1 MSLTLPEI
9 KTLFEDELAK
19 SLQRPPSGQ
28 WSSKRLYDCMRY
40 TLSSPGKRLR
50 PLMVLSSALAVA
62 KDKAKERVLRQ
73 AMPAALAIEYVHT
86 YSLIHDDLPAMD
98 NDDFRRGRLSAHRQF
113 DEALA
118 ILAGD
123 ALLADAFWW
132 ALSSPNNPASIARE
146 LARASGSRALV
157 AGQAED
163 LNSYDGVR
171 DVTQWLAINSAKTAR
186 LFEASAVMGGLSQEA
201 IGDELEA
208 LRAFGQAF
216 GMAFQIKDD
225 VDDNQGLG
233 AFISVDQLK
242 EQKNQEIQ
250 TALNIVEGLGNPGL
264 FKELI
269 RITFAA

>member
-225 VDDNQGLG
+225 MDDCQGLHEQTSLTELG
-233 AFISVDQLK
+233 VLKSKALEKAYGLAQILHRGKQIS
-242 EQKNQEIQ
+242 E
-250 TALNIVEGLGNPGL
+250 L
-264 FKELI
+264 FHL
-269 RITFAA
+269 TFAT